1 MNKST
6 RPIQQKQ
13 QQQQLVD
20 DWRCEAATAIEQ
32 GQDGIIDEMGIRY
45 HLELSILLYVP
56 AEEASGDHRALIPGE
71 IYAVMCLACNQQLP
85 QLRGLIRIQG
95 SLLGE
100 RSSTTTTSSIQDN
113 HHNNIPTQSDLSPI
127 PSRRRGS
134 SSLSSAAPKA
144 KVLRPFNT
152 SEIKVLLLEN
162 ISHVA
167 TQAFQEAGYQV
178 ETCPRVLDPTE
189 LKDKIRD
196 VHIIGIRS
204 KTKLPKEILDEAQNL
219 LVIGC
224 FCIDTTQV
232 DLDAAAS
239 KGIAVFHSPF
249 SNSRSV
255 AELVIGEIIS
265 LARQLA
271 DRNREMHGGV
281 WNKVSR
287 GCFEIRGKILGIV
300 GYGHVGAQLSV
311 LAESLGMQVFFYDVV
326 QIMPLG
332 SARQVDTLDEL
343 LGLADFVS
351 LHVPECDE
359 TRHMMNEDRLA
370 AMKSGA
376 YLINNARGSVVDI
389 PALVN
394 ALRSGHLAGAAIDV
408 YPAMPVS
415 NGPHQFDEY
424 PDLYDCPNL
433 ILTPYIGGSTEEAQN
448 KIGREVAAALIKYV
462 NQGSS
467 MGAVNFPEVALRSI
481 DERDNGTVRVL
492 HVHQNVPGVLRE
504 INEIFA
510 HRNVEKQYSDSHG
523 NIGYVMTDIAQ
534 VSEEQLLTLH
544 NTIVATRTN
553 IRTRILY

>member
-1 MNKST
+1 M
-6 RPIQQKQ
+6 
-13 QQQQLVD
+13 
-20 DWRCEAATAIEQ
+20 
-32 GQDGIIDEMGIRY
+32 
-45 HLELSILLYVP
+45 
-56 AEEASGDHRALIPGE
+56 
-71 IYAVMCLACNQQLP
+71 
-85 QLRGLIRIQG
+85 
-95 SLLGE
+95 
-100 RSSTTTTSSIQDN
+100 
-113 HHNNIPTQSDLSPI
+113 
-127 PSRRRGS
+127 
-134 SSLSSAAPKA
+134 
-144 KVLRPFNT
+144 
-152 SEIKVLLLEN
+152 
-162 ISHVA
+162 
-167 TQAFQEAGYQV
+167 
-178 ETCPRVLDPTE
+178 
-189 LKDKIRD
+189 
-196 VHIIGIRS
+196 
-204 KTKLPKEILDEAQNL
+204 
-219 LVIGC
+219 
-224 FCIDTTQV
+224 
-232 DLDAAAS
+232 
-239 KGIAVFHSPF
+239 
-249 SNSRSV
+249 

-359 TRHMMNEDRLA
+359 TRHMMNADRFA
-370 AMKSGA
+370 AMKPGA

-415 NGPHQFDEY
+415 NGPFQFDEY
-424 PDLYDCPNL
+424 PDLYQCPNL

-492 HVHQNVPGVLRE
+492 HVHQNVPGVLRV
-504 INEIFA
+504 
-510 HRNVEKQYSDSHG
+510 R
-523 NIGYVMTDIAQ
+523 
-534 VSEEQLLTLH
+534 
-544 NTIVATRTN
+544 
-553 IRTRILY
+553 